1 VAYEELVGGAI
12 VGAGFTLIG
21 AGLKLWKDASKQ
33 ETEQQATKKLAE
45 TTAKALQAHQDDC
58 NKKNIMIARLDE
70 RVTTIQVSQSEIRK
84 TVDRMDE
91 KLDHLLEKS

>member
-1 VAYEELVGGAI
+1 MAYEELVATAV
-12 VGAGFTLIG
+12 VGAGLTIIG
-21 AGLKLWKDASKQ
+21 TGLKFWKDSSRQ
-33 ETEQQATKKLAE
+33 QSEQDTTKRLAE
-45 TTAKALQAHQDDC
+45 TTAKALAAHQDDC